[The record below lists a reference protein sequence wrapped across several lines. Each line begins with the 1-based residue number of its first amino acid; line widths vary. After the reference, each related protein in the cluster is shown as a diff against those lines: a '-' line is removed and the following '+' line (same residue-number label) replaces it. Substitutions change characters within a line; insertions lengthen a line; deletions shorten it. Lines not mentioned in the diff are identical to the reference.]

1 MKLARHLAGY
11 LPANL
16 ASALA
21 SFGAVYVFTRLLGP
35 EEYGRY
41 ALMLSVM
48 ALIHTLTLAPGEAA
62 AYRYTAKARA
72 EGDGALTEH
81 FATVRA
87 LLLRSLLLAA
97 LAMVI
102 LAAAVSHLPRYLH
115 ILPWIALSMPIGT
128 LVQATLEAHRAS
140 QEVQRYVL
148 IYSFKLLGGFAIGA
162 VIAWLTDAGAA
173 APFMGLVI
181 AGLIVGIPQLLWLQG
196 QAKGGAPNPA
206 KVRTYYAYG
215 LPIAAALSL
224 DLLLSVADRFLISLF
239 IGEAAVG
246 AYAAGYGVADKTI
259 LLLCAW
265 AAMAGQPLVL
275 AAFEERGKEAARHE
289 ARGLVSTMLLIG
301 LPAAM
306 GLALVAEPLSEAL
319 IGEDLREQA
328 ARIIPWIAFAGLM
341 NGLLMHYYTDAF
353 QLAQKTGEQALLM
366 LIPAGVNIVA
376 NLVLIPQFGIIG
388 AVAATI
394 ISYAIGILVIAGR
407 GRRYVAFPFPFV
419 PFLKILAASL
429 AMWPAIAIIPEF
441 GGWPE
446 LIAKAIAGA
455 IVYAAAALA
464 IDAGG
469 ARSFVQDRLHASNE
483 PPAT

>member
-41 ALMLSVM
+41 ALMVSVM

-72 EGDGALTEH
+72 EGPEELAVH

-97 LAMVI
+97 IAMVA
-102 LAAAVSHLPRYLH
+102 LAAAVAHMPRYLA
-115 ILPWIALSMPIGT
+115 ILPWIALLMPIGT

-148 IYSFKLLGGFAIGA
+148 VYSFKLLGGFAIGA
-162 VIAWLTDAGAA
+162 LIAWTTDAGAA
-173 APFMGLVI
+173 APFMGLTVS
-181 AGLIVGIPQLLWLQG
+181 GLIVGVPQLIWLQKAARE
-196 QAKGGAPNPA
+196 AKPEKA
-206 KVRTYYAYG
+206 KIRSYYAYG

-265 AAMAGQPLVL
+265 AAMAGAPLVL
-275 AAFEERGKEAARHE
+275 AAFEEQGPEAAKAE
-289 ARGLVSTMLLIG
+289 AKNLVSTMLLIG
-301 LPAAM
+301 LPAAT
-306 GLALVAEPLSEAL
+306 GLALVAVPLSQAL
-319 IGEDLREQA
+319 IGEDLRDQA
-328 ARIIPWIAFAGLM
+328 AQIIPWIAFAGLM
-341 NGLLMHYYTDAF
+341 NGLLMHYYAEAF

-366 LIPAGVNIVA
+366 LIPAGVNIAA
-376 NLVLIPQFGIIG
+376 NLILIPQFGIIG
-388 AVAATI
+388 AVGATI
-394 ISYAIGILVIAGR
+394 FSYTVGIFVIAAR
-407 GRRYVAFPFPFV
+407 GRRYIAFPFPVVSAF
-419 PFLKILAASL
+419 KIAAASL
-429 AMWPAIAIIPEF
+429 AMWPAIALIPDF
-441 GGWPE
+441 GSWPE
-446 LIAKAIAGA
+446 LIAKAIAGGA
-455 IVYAAAALA
+455 VYLAAALV

-469 ARSFVQDRLHASNE
+469 ARSFVQDRLRASTE
-483 PPAT
+483 TPAS